1 MQGRPGLRV
10 PRPACRGVPSPPL
23 RGLASPESLSRPPQ
37 AQQLQFNYC
46 LGDFTKHISAPSQM
60 TSGSLTLTLVPPS
73 ETGFALILASPYVY
87 ALKLTLS
94 YLLIFTLSPY
104 SG

>member
-1 MQGRPGLRV
+1 
-10 PRPACRGVPSPPL
+10 
-23 RGLASPESLSRPPQ
+23 
-37 AQQLQFNYC
+37 
-46 LGDFTKHISAPSQM
+46 M